1 MAEDLQ
7 LPTFDEL
14 PSFEGM
20 KGCAWQV
27 WTNPEAGFDVELG
40 TVNLL
45 TPNVVQKAAQE
56 EIR

>member
-1 MAEDLQ
+1 MAENPQ

-14 PSFEGM
+14 PSFEGI
-20 KGCAWQV
+20 KGCTWKV
-27 WTNPEAGFDVELG
+27 WNNPELGFDVELG

-45 TPNVVQKAAQE
+45 TPSVVQRAAQE